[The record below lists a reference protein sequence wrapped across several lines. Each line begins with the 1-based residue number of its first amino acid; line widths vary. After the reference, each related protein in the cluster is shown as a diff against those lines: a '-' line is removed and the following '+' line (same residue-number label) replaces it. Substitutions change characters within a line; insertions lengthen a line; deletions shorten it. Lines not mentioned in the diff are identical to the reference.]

1 MERRF
6 PIYTYNARGQGDCAL
21 CPFTFSENLFEFY
34 RLQVLPIAKKPYT
47 SSTFHGSRLG
57 SGGLGLDYLDC
68 NGDTAELIFRDEG
81 PKLLC
86 KLPRVEDSSKAEL
99 HVLQSHF
106 FLSAQ
111 RARSDQSPL

>member
-1 MERRF
+1 M
-6 PIYTYNARGQGDCAL
+6 
-21 CPFTFSENLFEFY
+21 FY

-57 SGGLGLDYLDC
+57 SRGLRLDYLDC

-86 KLPRVEDSSKAEL
+86 KLSRVEDSSKAEL

-106 FLSAQ
+106 FVGATRSVKPKSSLNLS
-111 RARSDQSPL
+111 RSSRTGLKPLGKLNPSL